1 MKDSAIRKKN
11 RGEGFFDRES
21 SFRII
26 VFILLCFVLSRA
38 LMYFLY
44 VAVRH
49 DQDWWRC
56 IDSYNNWDCWW
67 YERYANGILDG
78 DIASH
83 VGQNGQRMWAFFPL
97 YPLIISFFTHI
108 TDREVHVKLI
118 GTVISNICFLLSQF
132 VAAKYILRT
141 GRKMKT
147 VYAYIFFLSMGLY
160 SFYFSVTYT
169 ESLFLLLLC
178 LCYYFMIKKA
188 YIRMGICGMLLSA
201 TRNAGVMFVFV
212 ILAYVITDYIRS
224 FERSEDKKIGDGAV
238 RMLTAAEPEV
248 AETEPS
254 GTGAV
259 GTEVVS
265 MEDSPEQI
273 RNSEDAEPG
282 GTDGAEKKIGDD
294 ITEPEVSGRTESRP
308 TIRGFLRTVLT
319 DSRLIFGTALVPLG
333 LFANMLFLKLYL
345 GDGLAFVNVERA
357 WWRTDRGVA
366 EVIRDEVVD
375 RFPASYLGI
384 MFIIIVYLIGCIIFH
399 RKMIYEAVLPLIMVF
414 LSASSSL
421 MSFPRFFV
429 ALLTVVL
436 CFSEEYLK
444 ASRYTKVALLILVLV
459 FEYIFTR
466 EWLASNLQMT

>member
-1 MKDSAIRKKN
+1 MARKK
-11 RGEGFFDRES
+11 
-21 SFRII
+21 
-26 VFILLCFVLSRA
+26 
-38 LMYFLY
+38 
-44 VAVRH
+44 
-49 DQDWWRC
+49 
-56 IDSYNNWDCWW
+56 
-67 YERYANGILDG
+67 
-78 DIASH
+78 
-83 VGQNGQRMWAFFPL
+83 
-97 YPLIISFFTHI
+97 
-108 TDREVHVKLI
+108 
-118 GTVISNICFLLSQF
+118 
-132 VAAKYILRT
+132 
-141 GRKMKT
+141 
-147 VYAYIFFLSMGLY
+147 
-160 SFYFSVTYT
+160 
-169 ESLFLLLLC
+169 
-178 LCYYFMIKKA
+178 
-188 YIRMGICGMLLSA
+188 
-201 TRNAGVMFVFV
+201 
-212 ILAYVITDYIRS
+212 
-224 FERSEDKKIGDGAV
+224 
-238 RMLTAAEPEV
+238 
-248 AETEPS
+248 
-254 GTGAV
+254 
-259 GTEVVS
+259 
-265 MEDSPEQI
+265 
-273 RNSEDAEPG
+273 
-282 GTDGAEKKIGDD
+282 
-294 ITEPEVSGRTESRP
+294 
-308 TIRGFLRTVLT
+308 RTVLT